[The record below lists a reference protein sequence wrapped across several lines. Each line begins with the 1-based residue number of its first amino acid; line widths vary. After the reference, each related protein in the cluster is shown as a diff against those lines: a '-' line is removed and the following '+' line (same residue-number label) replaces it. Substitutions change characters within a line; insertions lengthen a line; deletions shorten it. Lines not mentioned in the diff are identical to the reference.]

1 MDNQNQLEIRMA
13 EITAKQVKEL
23 RDKTGA
29 GMADCK
35 KALVEANGDMDV
47 AIDELRK
54 KGAASAAK
62 RADKEANEGMVL
74 ALTSDDQKK
83 GALIQVTCETDFVAR
98 NDEFTDFVSELAKK
112 YLANDY
118 ASKEDLMADSASNGT
133 SFSDY
138 YKDILAKFSERIE
151 LGEIRKIATDGAIAA
166 YNHGGNKLGVLV
178 EINKG
183 DLSGDQSNVIRD
195 VAMQVAAM
203 NPVAV
208 SRNDVDSELLEKEK
222 QIYIEQAKED
232 GKPDDIAEKVANGRI
247 QKFYK
252 ENCLLE
258 QVFVKDSSKTVEQ
271 VVREV
276 DPGATVVSFER
287 VAIGN

>member
-1 MDNQNQLEIRMA
+1 MA

-35 KALVEANGDMDV
+35 KALVEANGDMEV
-47 AIDELRK
+47 AVDELRK

-74 ALTSDDQKK
+74 AVTSGDNKK
-83 GALIQVTCETDFVAR
+83 GAIVQVTCETDFVAR
-98 NDEFTDFVSELAKK
+98 NEEFTDFVSD
-112 YLANDY
+112 LANNYLNNDY
-118 ASKEDLMADSASNGT
+118 SSKEELLSASASNGNT
-133 SFSDY
+133 FEEY
-138 YKDILAKFSERIE
+138 HKDILAKFSEKIE
-151 LGEIRKIATDGAIAA
+151 LGKLEKISTDGFVSA

-178 EINKG
+178 EVNKPG
-183 DLSGDQSNVIRD
+183 LSGDNADTIRD

-208 SRNDVDSELLEKEK
+208 SRDDVDQETLDKEK

-232 GKPDDIAEKVANGRI
+232 GKPDDIAEKVAMGRV

-258 QVFVKDSSKTVEQ
+258 QVFVKDSSKTVKE
-271 VVREV
+271 VVKDV
-276 DPGATVVSFER
+276 DSEATVSSFKR

>member
-1 MDNQNQLEIRMA
+1 MA

-74 ALTSDDQKK
+74 AITSDDKKK
-83 GALIQVTCETDFVAR
+83 GAIVQVTCETDFVAR
-98 NDEFTDFVSELAKK
+98 NEEFTDFVSEMANN
-112 YLANDY
+112 YLNNDY
-118 ASKEDLMADSASNGT
+118 SSKEELLSAKASNGS
-133 SFSDY
+133 SFEDY
-138 YKDILAKFSERIE
+138 HKDILAKFSERIE
-151 LGEIRKIATDGAIAA
+151 LGDLKKVSTDGTIAA

-178 EINKG
+178 EVNKDG
-183 DLSGDQSNVIRD
+183 FSDDEENIIRD
-195 VAMQVAAM
+195 IAMQVAAM

-208 SRNDVDSELLEKEK
+208 SRDEVDSQTLEKEK
-222 QIYIEQAKED
+222 EIYIEQAKQD
-232 GKPDDIAEKVANGRI
+232 GKPDDIAEKVAMGRV

-271 VVREV
+271 VIKEV
-276 DPGATVVSFER
+276 KPDATVKSFER

>member
-1 MDNQNQLEIRMA
+1 MA

>member
-1 MDNQNQLEIRMA
+1 LDNQNQLEIRMA

>member
-1 MDNQNQLEIRMA
+1 MA

-35 KALVEANGDMDV
+35 KALVEANGDMEA

-74 ALTSDDQKK
+74 AITSDDNKK
-83 GALIQVTCETDFVAR
+83 GALVQVTCETDFVAR
-98 NDEFTDFVSELAKK
+98 NDEFTDFVSEMAKSTLENGYSTAEELLK
-112 YLANDY
+112 A
-118 ASKEDLMADSASNGT
+118 KASNGT
-133 SFSDY
+133 PFEDY
-138 YKDILAKFSERIE
+138 HKDILAKFSERIE
-151 LGEIRKIATDGAIAA
+151 IGAVKMVETEGSVAA

-178 EINKG
+178 VVNKDGLSDEQG
-183 DLSGDQSNVIRD
+183 DIIRD

-208 SRNDVDSELLEKEK
+208 SRNDVDSSLLEKEK
-222 QIYIEQAKED
+222 EIYIQQAKED
-232 GKPDDIAEKVANGRI
+232 GKPDDIAEKVAMGRV

-271 VVREV
+271 VVKEINP
-276 DPGATVVSFER
+276 DATVVSFER